1 MMIKK
6 SSPVNQRV
14 EVGTT
19 LLKCRICGNL
29 VVGDSIK
36 TAGSVCADCRLS
48 LVKKSTKEPES
59 DAGIEGR

>member
-19 LLKCRICGNL
+19 LLKCRLCGKP
-29 VVGDSIK
+29 VVGGKFAVAD
-36 TAGSVCADCRLS
+36 ALCADCRLN